1 MTKPTGR
8 ARELGATLRKYR
20 EAAGISELK
29 LSKLLCLSHGQICRI
44 EQGIRTISENNVARC
59 LTLFGV
65 FGPEHDEIMSLA
77 KEVSDE
83 YRLQAHGD
91 KFPDELR
98 TLRHYESTAT
108 TIDWYEPLLIPG
120 MLQTEDYAWSI
131 FNWTGLIPEEGIKPR
146 VQARLERQNLMR
158 EPERP
163 SYRFFV
169 HEDSLNPAM
178 IDDEIMKEQY
188 LTLMFACDWRDCEVR
203 LVPAKALPNGVWGG
217 PFMFLRFKEY
227 MPVTYVENVSTSM
240 FLEDPTDIRLYRGIV
255 NQLASLALPAGE
267 SREVFA
273 SRAM

>member
-20 EAAGISELK
+20 EAAGISEMK

-65 FGPEHDEIMSLA
+65 FGPEHDEVMALA
-77 KEVSDE
+77 KEVNDD

-91 KFPDELR
+91 RFPDELR

-120 MLQTEDYAWSI
+120 MLQTEDYARRI
-131 FNWTGLIPEEGIKPR
+131 FHWTGLFDEEGIETR
-146 VQARLERQNLMR
+146 VQARMERQKLLSQ
-158 EPERP
+158 PERP
-163 SYRFFV
+163 AYRFFV
-169 HEDSLNPAM
+169 HESALHPAM
-178 IDDEIMKEQY
+178 ISEEIMKEQW

-203 LVPAKALPNGVWGG
+203 IVPAETAPNGIWAGA
-217 PFMFLRFKEY
+217 FLFLRFKEY
-227 MPVTYVENVSTSM
+227 MPVTYVENITTSA
-240 FLEDPTDIRLYRGIV
+240 FLEDPSDIRIYRAIV
-255 NQLASLALPAGE
+255 NQLATRALSARE
-267 SREVFA
+267 SKEVFA
-273 SRAM
+273 NLAM